1 MSYLEK
7 IGKNARE
14 AFEDIKSIKHK
25 KIVKVLNDY
34 SKSLLK
40 NKNKIIKENQKDVKN
55 VKRKHLIDR
64 LILNEKRI
72 NGIRHSINEIAKFK
86 NPLGQVLEQWQRPN
100 KLRIKKVSTPIGVIG
115 VIYES
120 RPNVTA
126 DVAAL
131 SLKSGNCSI
140 LRGGSE
146 AFHSNKI
153 LANLFR
159 EVLQK
164 NSINKNCIQ
173 FIDKKDRK
181 IVNSLLSKMSKYID
195 VIVPRGGKSL
205 VAKVQKYSNIHVIG
219 HLEGLC
225 HIYVDNTANIK
236 MAKKII
242 INAKMRRT
250 SICGAVETLLIEEK
264 ALKTHAVEII
274 SSLKEAGCEIRVDYK
289 IFKFLSK
296 NLVNVDMK
304 NNLKLAKEKDWK
316 TEYLDSI
323 ISVMSVKNVKEAVRH
338 ILKYGTMHTDSIITN
353 NAKSANFFLNGV
365 NSSIAMHNVST
376 QFADGGEFGFGG
388 EIGIS
393 TNKLPPRGPVGI
405 NQLTSYKYLVSG
417 NGIVRN

>member
-1 MSYLEK
+1 MSYLEN
-7 IGKNARE
+7 IGKNARK
-14 AFEDIKSIKHK
+14 AFEDLKKVKHK
-25 KIVKVLNDY
+25 KIKKVLEDY
-34 SKSLLK
+34 NRSLLK
-40 NKNKIIKENQKDVKN
+40 NKKTIIKDNLKDVKSA
-55 VKRKHLIDR
+55 KRKNLVDR
-64 LILNEKRI
+64 LILNENRI
-72 NGIRHSINEIAKFK
+72 DGIRHSINQIAKFK
-86 NPLGQVLEQWQRPN
+86 DPIGQVLDQWHRPN
-100 KLRIKKVSTPIGVIG
+100 KLKIKKVSTPIGVIG

-131 SLKSGNCSI
+131 CLKSGNCSI

-146 AFHSNKI
+146 AFYSNKL

-159 EVLQK
+159 TALKK
-164 NSINKNCIQ
+164 NNINKNCVQ
-173 FIDKKDRK
+173 FIEKKDRK
-181 IVNSLLSKMSKYID
+181 IVDNLLSKMNAYID
-195 VIVPRGGKSL
+195 VIVPRGGKGL
-205 VAKVQKYSNIHVIG
+205 VSKVQKFSNVHVIG

-225 HIYVDNTANIK
+225 HIYLDNTANIN

-250 SICGAVETLLIEEK
+250 SICGALETLLIDEK
-264 ALKTHAVEII
+264 AIDTHAKEII
-274 SSLKEAGCEIRVDYK
+274 QSLINSGCEVRVDNK
-289 IFKFLSK
+289 LNKLFNFK
-296 NLVNVDMK
+296 
-304 NNLKLAKEKDWK
+304 LKKAKDKDWR

-323 ISVMSVKNVKEAVRH
+323 ISIKTVKNIKEGIHH

-353 NAKSANFFLNGV
+353 NIKNAEIFLNGV

-417 NGIVRN
+417 KGIIRP

>member
-1 MSYLEK
+1 MQYLKK
-7 IGKNARE
+7 IGKNARK
-14 AFEDIKSIKHK
+14 AFEDLKTVNHNKIK
-25 KIVKVLNDY
+25 KVLDNY
-34 SKSLLK
+34 
-40 NKNKIIKENQKDVKN
+40 NKALQINKKRIIKENQKDVRN
-55 VKRKHLIDR
+55 IKRKHFVDR
-64 LILNEKRI
+64 LVLNEKRI
-72 NGIRHSINEIAKFK
+72 EGMRHSINEISKFK
-86 NPLGQVLEQWQRPN
+86 NPVGRVLDQWERPN
-100 KLRIKKVSTPIGVIG
+100 KLKIKKVSTSIGVIG

-146 AFHSNKI
+146 ALNSNKL

-159 EVLQK
+159 ETLQK
-164 NSINKNCIQ
+164 NNINKDCIQ

-181 IVNSLLSKMSKYID
+181 VVDNLLSKMSQYID
-195 VIVPRGGKSL
+195 VIVPRGGKGL
-205 VAKVQKYSNIHVIG
+205 VAKVQKFSNIHVIG

-225 HIYVDNTANIK
+225 HIFVDKSSNLK

-264 ALKTHAVEII
+264 ALKSHAIEII
-274 SSLKEAGCEIRVDYK
+274 NSLKKSGCEVRVDNK
-289 IFKFLSK
+289 INKLLKNKF
-296 NLVNVDMK
+296 
-304 NNLKLAKEKDWK
+304 KLAKEKDWR
-316 TEYLDSI
+316 TEYLDKI
-323 ISVMSVKNVKEAVRH
+323 ISVKTVKDVHDVVNQ
-338 ILKYGTMHTDSIITN
+338 ILKYGTMHTDSIISN
-353 NAKSANFFLNGV
+353 NSNNTKIFLQGV

-376 QFADGGEFGFGG
+376 QFADGYEFGFGG

-405 NQLTSYKYLVSG
+405 NQLTSYKYIVSG
-417 NGIVRN
+417 KGTVRQ

>member
-1 MSYLEK
+1 MSYLEN
-7 IGKNARE
+7 IGKNAKK
-14 AFEDIKSIKHK
+14 AFEDLKKIKHSKIK
-25 KIVKVLNDY
+25 KALENY
-34 SKSLLK
+34 NKSLLI
-40 NKNKIIKENQKDVKN
+40 NKRKIIKENLKDIKN

-64 LILNEKRI
+64 LILNDKRI
-72 NGIRHSINEIAKFK
+72 EGIRHSINQIAKFK
-86 NPLGQVLEQWQRPN
+86 DPIGQVLEQWKRPN
-100 KLRIKKVSTPIGVIG
+100 KLKIKKVTTPIGVIG

-131 SLKSGNCSI
+131 CLKSGNCSI

-146 AFHSNKI
+146 AFNSNKL

-159 EVLQK
+159 DTLKK
-164 NSINKNCIQ
+164 NKINKNCVQ
-173 FIDKKDRK
+173 FIENRDRK
-181 IVNSLLSKMSKYID
+181 IVNNLLSKMSAYID
-195 VIVPRGGKSL
+195 VIVPRGGKGL
-205 VAKVQKYSNIHVIG
+205 VAKVQKFSNIHVIG

-225 HIYVDNTANIK
+225 HIYLDKTANIK
-236 MAKKII
+236 MAKKLI

-264 ALKTHAVEII
+264 AINSHAKEII
-274 SSLKEAGCEIRVDYK
+274 HSLIKSGCEVRVDSKINK
-289 IFKFLSK
+289 IFKGK
-296 NLVNVDMK
+296 
-304 NNLKLAKEKDWK
+304 LKSANEKDWR

-323 ISVMSVKNVKEAVRH
+323 ISIKTVKDVKDGVKH

-353 NAKSANFFLNGV
+353 NKKNAQIFLHGV

-417 NGIVRN
+417 KGIIRP